1 MAGDIQIETLFPEQF
16 NGLTDRRF
24 MPENGMLT
32 LEERLAKPHVMQG
45 LLVKTEEKSAV
56 LSDLK

>member
-1 MAGDIQIETLFPEQF
+1 
-16 NGLTDRRF
+16 

-32 LEERLAKPHVMQG
+32 LEEWLARPHVLLS
-45 LLVKTEEKSAV
+45 LLVKTAEKPAV